1 MGEMKFRVRDY
12 LADQFNAMGKTKTD
26 VKTVPRAM
34 GKLLKEAERVKLIL
48 SANTDCFAQI
58 ENVME
63 DIDFKEA
70 VSREDLMGL
79 APDLM
84 ARVTKPVEQ
93 ALSTAGMAMENIDQ
107 VILVGGGTRVPKG
120 QEPLTEFVGSELGKS
135 LNTDESA
142 AMGAVYKAADIS
154 TGFKVKKFLTRMRL
168 CSPLM
173 SILPERSKEK
183 MMLSQGLKELRGLSF
198 LV

>member
-1 MGEMKFRVRDY
+1 MG
-12 LADQFNAMGKTKTD
+12 
-26 VKTVPRAM
+26 
-34 GKLLKEAERVKLIL
+34 
-48 SANTDCFAQI
+48 
-58 ENVME
+58 E

-107 VILVGGGTRVPKG
+107 VILVGGGTRVPKV
-120 QEPLTEFVGSELGKS
+120 QELLTEFVGSELGKS

-142 AMGAVYKAADIS
+142 AMGAS
-154 TGFKVKKFLTRMRL
+154 TRRQIFQLDSK
-168 CSPLM
+168 S
-173 SILPERSKEK
+173 RS
-183 MMLSQGLKELRGLSF
+183 S
-198 LV
+198 